1 MKHLMYVRFCR
12 AVILLALFLLPATA
26 AIRPSFDLEYCSW
39 HATNIFLAEVT
50 PVPGKFRVIESWKGR
65 LKPGQV
71 VEIPR
76 LQPGPAAVPISEYPR
91 MKEFFAPDP
100 AGIGEQVP
108 ARPIHSRI
116 VFFLKVV
123 HASPQPDL
131 SQLRTRGGWESSDF
145 FGEMKTSALW
155 VEEGRVYA
163 F

>member
-71 VEIPR
+71 VEI
-76 LQPGPAAVPISEYPR
+76 
-91 MKEFFAPDP
+91 
-100 AGIGEQVP
+100 
-108 ARPIHSRI
+108 I